1 MTLAACYRKIPLHSI
16 NMILDQ
22 YNNPISTTRKLI
34 HASDESRTRGP
45 QFGAQN
51 KSIEELIT
59 ERDRDVIVALSLRL
73 FCNMGPFKSVVNQKS
88 TYSVGVAWL
97 PTYKG
102 PDKEN
107 GEIGRDWLVNTLFK
121 SLDVRGGIWDWWTK
135 LEQVSKESDV
145 RGDHFTLLTVSEDG
159 ESPRIKNI
167 PAHAVRTKC
176 TTITEG
182 KCVVKSGEWTGH
194 KISHGIIY
202 NDNDRALAYRV
213 STGRQDNQYTD
224 IPAASMIH
232 CFDATLSDGGRGLP
246 VASHALEDLKHILQS
261 TEYERSR
268 QLILSSIGLFVENET
283 GGPDMSDPRFAVQDS
298 ATTTGEVFTTQE
310 VSPQI
315 WYAQAGNNE
324 KITQLK
330 HETGGDS
337 YESFQDRMI
346 RSFVAGCDWSYSLTW
361 KPTGQGTAERGE
373 ILRARKAIV
382 SRQKM
387 LNAWALK
394 VVSYCYAFENARG
407 RLPDLENPFGWEFTR
422 PARLSVDDGREGKML
437 NEGYR
442 LGKYNMSDL
451 LEFEGRTEDEHLEQR
466 AMESVKRQLKI
477 QEKFE
482 EYGVMVEKR
491 ELVMLTPNEVATPPE
506 PTTQNNEDDEQ

>member
-1 MTLAACYRKIPLHSI
+1 
-16 NMILDQ
+16 MILDQ
-22 YNNPISTTRKLI
+22 YNNPVTSTRKLI
-34 HASDESRTRGP
+34 HASDTSRTRGP
-45 QFGAQN
+45 QFGMQN

-59 ERDRDVIVALSLRL
+59 ERDRDVICALSLRL
-73 FCNMGPFKSVVNQKS
+73 FYNMGAFKSVVNQKA

-102 PDKEN
+102 SDKEN
-107 GEIGRDWLVNTLFK
+107 GEIVRNWLVNTLFK
-121 SLDVRGGIWDWWTK
+121 NLDVRGGIWDWWTN

-167 PAHAVRTKC
+167 PAHAIRNKC
-176 TTITEG
+176 TTITDG
-182 KCVVKSGEWTGH
+182 ACVVKEGMWTGH

-202 NDNDRALAYRV
+202 NNNGRALAYRV
-213 STGRQDNQYTD
+213 STGRMDNQYTD

-246 VASHALEDLKHILQS
+246 VAAHALEDLKHILQS

-268 QLILSSIGLFVENET
+268 QLVLSSIGLFVENDS
-283 GGPDMSDPRFAVQDS
+283 GGPDMSDPRFQVQGS
-298 ATTTGEVFTTQE
+298 NTTTSEVMTTQE
-310 VSPQI
+310 ISPQI
-315 WYAQAGNNE
+315 WYAKAGEGN

-330 HETGGDS
+330 HESGNDS
-337 YESFQDRMI
+337 FQSFQDRMI
-346 RSFVAGCDWSYSLTW
+346 RSFIAGADWSYSLTW

-387 LNAWALK
+387 LNAWALR
-394 VVSYCYAFENARG
+394 VVSYCYAFANKKG
-407 RLPDLENPFGWEFTR
+407 QLPDLENPFGWEFTR

-466 AMESVKRQLKI
+466 AMEAVKRELKI
-477 QEKFE
+477 QDKFK
-482 EYGVMVEKR
+482 EYGVMIDKR
-491 ELVMLTPNEVATPPE
+491 ELVMLTPNEVATPTE
-506 PTTQNNEDDEQ
+506 PQNNQPNEDNEQ

>member
-1 MTLAACYRKIPLHSI
+1 
-16 NMILDQ
+16 MILDQ
-22 YNNPISTTRKLI
+22 YNNPITTTRKLI

-73 FCNMGPFKSVVNQKS
+73 FCNMGVVESVVDQKAE
-88 TYSVGVAWL
+88 YSVGVAWL

-102 PDKEN
+102 HDKEN
-107 GEIGRDWLVNTLFK
+107 GEIVRNWLVNTLFK
-121 SLDVRGGIWDWWTK
+121 NLDVRGGVWDWHNN

-167 PAHAVRTKC
+167 PAHAIRNKC
-176 TTITEG
+176 TTITDG
-182 KCVVKSGEWTGH
+182 VCVVKEGEWTGH

-202 NDNDRALAYRV
+202 NSNGRALAYRV
-213 STGRQDNQYTD
+213 STGRMDNQYTD
-224 IPAASMIH
+224 VPAASMIH
-232 CFDATLSDGGRGLP
+232 SFKPVLSDDGRGLP
-246 VASHALEDLKHILQS
+246 CTSHALGDLKHILQS
-261 TEYERSR
+261 TEYESSR
-268 QLILSSIGLFVENET
+268 QLQLSSIGLYIENDT
-283 GGPDMSDPRFAVQDS
+283 GGPDMSDPRFSVQGS
-298 ATTTGEVFTTQE
+298 TTTTGEVLTTQE
-310 VSPQI
+310 ISPQV
-315 WYAQAGNNE
+315 WYAKAGDGN
-324 KITQLK
+324 KITQ
-330 HETGGDS
+330 HQHQTGGDS

-346 RSFVAGCDWSYSLTW
+346 RSFVAGCSWSYSLTW

-387 LNAWALK
+387 LNAWALR
-394 VVSYCYAFENARG
+394 VVSYCYAFANKKG
-407 RLPDLENPFGWEFTR
+407 QLPDLENPFGWEFTR

-466 AMESVKRQLKI
+466 AMEAVKRELKI

-482 EYGVMVEKR
+482 EYGVQIDKR
-491 ELVMLTPNEVATPPE
+491 ELVMLTPNEVPTVTE
-506 PTTQNNEDDEQ
+506 PTTQSNEDDEQ